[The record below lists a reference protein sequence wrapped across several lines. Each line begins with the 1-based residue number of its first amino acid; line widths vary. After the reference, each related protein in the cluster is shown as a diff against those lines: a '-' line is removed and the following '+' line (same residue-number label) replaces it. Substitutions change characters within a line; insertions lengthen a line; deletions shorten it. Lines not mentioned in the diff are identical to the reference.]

1 MVCFNCLQIAFLISA
16 MMLQEV
22 AVFGASRKKFHLRSN
37 SRKAIVPFPNP
48 SKYDALVKAS
58 LITWKN
64 HKVKTLA
71 ASTSLLV
78 AAGYFGSKTIYNY
91 FQNRGKNK
99 SRGSNE
105 LPPNGSAFWATTVS
119 DREWIINW
127 AMYLVVGVL
136 AICALAI
143 VYFYYC
149 HPMNEE
155 EEGTLPSAAAATATA
170 TAPASP
176 ASIASFASPPGGGKV
191 VVVVGSAEGKSV
203 RVAAAGGQT
212 AEMKAKS
219 KSTGRPVGAPAQ
231 QPAPP
236 PPTPSSY
243 QGSAIP
249 KVKI

>member
-16 MMLQEV
+16 MMLQE
-22 AVFGASRKKFHLRSN
+22 ATVFGASRKKFHLRSN

-58 LITWKN
+58 LIAWKN
-64 HKVKTLA
+64 HKVKTIA
-71 ASTSLLV
+71 ASTSLLI
-78 AAGYFGSKTIYNY
+78 AAGYLGSKTIYNY
-91 FQNRGKNK
+91 FQTRGKNK
-99 SRGSNE
+99 SKGWSE
-105 LPPNGSAFWATTVS
+105 HPPNGSAFWATTVS

-149 HPMNEE
+149 HPMDEE

-176 ASIASFASPPGGGKV
+176 ASIASFASPPRGGKV
-191 VVVVGSAEGKSV
+191 VVVEGAEGKSV

-231 QPAPP
+231 QPAPAP
-236 PPTPSSY
+236 PPPPSY

-249 KVKI
+249 KVKM